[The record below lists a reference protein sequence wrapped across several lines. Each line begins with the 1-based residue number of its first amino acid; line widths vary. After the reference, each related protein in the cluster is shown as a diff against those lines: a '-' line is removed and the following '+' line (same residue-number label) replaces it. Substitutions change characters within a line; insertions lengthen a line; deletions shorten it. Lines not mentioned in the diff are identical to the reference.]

1 MKWRVLADLVV
12 AVHAAYVGFVV
23 LGLAAIVAGYVVRW
37 RWVRNGYFRLAHLA
51 AILFVCAEA
60 LGGWVC
66 PLTTL
71 ENVMRQRARET
82 AYAGDFI
89 GYWLDWLIFYNAPAW
104 VFTTL
109 YTAFGALVVAM
120 LWLVPP
126 RFGGERRGKAVRPR

>member
-23 LGLAAIVAGYVVRW
+23 FGLVAIIAGSVRRW
-37 RWVRNGYFRLAHLA
+37 RWVRNPYFRFAHLA
-51 AILFVCAEA
+51 AILVVCVEA

-71 ENVMRQRARET
+71 ENVLRRRAGQA

-89 GYWLDWLIFYNAPAW
+89 GRWLDWLIFYNAPAW

-109 YTAFGALVVAM
+109 YIGFCALVLAT

-126 RFGGERRGKAVRPR
+126 RFGAERPGREPVPR